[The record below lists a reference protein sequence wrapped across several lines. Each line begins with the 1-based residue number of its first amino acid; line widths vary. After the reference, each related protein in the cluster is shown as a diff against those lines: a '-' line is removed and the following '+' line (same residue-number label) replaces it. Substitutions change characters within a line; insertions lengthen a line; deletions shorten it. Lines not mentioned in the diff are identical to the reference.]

1 MKLQKQAQCVRFA
14 TGQLLG
20 IFRAKK
26 QCFLKLNGIA
36 WITYGAHTGM
46 ASGEA
51 LLAAF
56 EAFALGGENRM
67 CQQLCPRCLRHRGHP
82 LSSIIAA

>member
-1 MKLQKQAQCVRFA
+1 MFPVDRIDLLPHSRCLEKLQKQAQCVRFA
-14 TGQLLG
+14 AGQLLG
-20 IFRAKK
+20 ISRAKK

-36 WITYGAHTGM
+36 WIAYGVHTGM

-56 EAFALGGENRM
+56 EAFALGGENGM
-67 CQQLCPRCLRHRGHP
+67 
-82 LSSIIAA
+82 